1 MFSDEFLYNS
11 VGMLSSLMFLGCLF
25 GLVKQYKRIGK
36 RKAENQA
43 KGFATQSLSVN
54 SFFSSFVA
62 FYAFFLYSIM
72 LQEIDYYLFV
82 TRLLAA
88 SMTLVVLYEIFKD
101 RAALSQRLPFI
112 SGMLLMIIAV
122 LCIGV
127 REDMLFIGR
136 SASIFLAVGATLIML
151 QGGIQQIRK
160 IRQEQTTG
168 ALSLSMNV
176 IFCMKDLSNVAF
188 GLVLGLEDGW
198 PLIMTGSV
206 SALTKCAVILQF
218 YLYRNTE
225 SAAETRQA

>member
-1 MFSDEFLYNS
+1 MFTNEFLYNA

-25 GLVKQYKRIGK
+25 GLVKQYRRINA
-36 RKAENQA
+36 RKSDVQSSEA
-43 KGFATQSLSVN
+43 GYATRSLSVN

-88 SMTLVVLYEIFKD
+88 SMTLVVLYEIFRD
-101 RAALSQRLPFI
+101 RKPLSQRLPFL
-112 SGMLLMIIAV
+112 SGVLLMAV
-122 LCIGV
+122 AILCIGV

-151 QGGIQQIRK
+151 QGGIQQIRT
-160 IRQEQTTG
+160 IREEKSTG

-176 IFCMKDLSNVAF
+176 IFAMKDLSNIAF
-188 GLVLGLEDGW
+188 GLVIGFADGW
-198 PLIMTGSV
+198 PLIMTGTV
-206 SALTKCAVILQF
+206 SALTKAVVLLQF
-218 YLYRNTE
+218 YLFREKPAVTV
-225 SAAETRQA
+225 

>member
-1 MFSDEFLYNS
+1 MITHDFLYNA

-25 GLVKQYKRIGK
+25 GLVKQYRRINS
-36 RKAENQA
+36 RKQEVQGSEA
-43 KGFATQSLSVN
+43 GYATRSLSVN
-54 SFFSSFVA
+54 SFFSSFIA

-88 SMTLVVLYEIFKD
+88 SMTLVVLFEIFRD
-101 RAALSQRLPFI
+101 RKPLSQRLPFL
-112 SGMLLMIIAV
+112 SGVLLMAV
-122 LCIGV
+122 AILCIGV

-160 IRQEQTTG
+160 IREEQSTG

-176 IFCMKDLSNVAF
+176 IFAMKDVSNIAF
-188 GLVLGLEDGW
+188 GLVIGVADGW

-206 SALTKCAVILQF
+206 SALTKAAVILQF
-218 YLYRNTE
+218 YLFREKPVT
-225 SAAETRQA
+225 A

>member
-1 MFSDEFLYNS
+1 MFTHEFLYNA

-25 GLVKQYKRIGK
+25 GLVKQYRRINA
-36 RKAENQA
+36 RKNDPQNSEA
-43 KGFATQSLSVN
+43 GYATRSLSVN

-72 LQEIDYYLFV
+72 LVEIDYYLFV

-88 SMTLVVLYEIFKD
+88 SMTLVVLYEIFRD
-101 RAALSQRLPFI
+101 RKPLSQRLPFL
-112 SGMLLMIIAV
+112 SGVLLMAV
-122 LCIGV
+122 AILCIGV

-160 IRQEQTTG
+160 IREEKSTG

-176 IFCMKDLSNVAF
+176 IFGMKDLSNIAF
-188 GLVLGLEDGW
+188 GLVIGFADGW
-198 PLIMTGSV
+198 PLIMTGTV
-206 SALTKCAVILQF
+206 SALTKAVVILQF
-218 YLYRNTE
+218 YLFRE
-225 SAAETRQA
+225 KPAVA

>member
-1 MFSDEFLYNS
+1 MITHDFLYNA

-25 GLVKQYKRIGK
+25 GLVKQYRRINS
-36 RKAENQA
+36 RKKDVPAGET
-43 KGFATQSLSVN
+43 GYATRSLSVN
-54 SFFSSFVA
+54 SFFSSFIA

-88 SMTLVVLYEIFKD
+88 SMTLVVLFEIFRD
-101 RAALSQRLPFI
+101 RKPLSQRLPFL
-112 SGMLLMIIAV
+112 SGVLLMAVAV

-160 IRQEQTTG
+160 IRQEQSVG

-176 IFCMKDLSNVAF
+176 IFAMKDVSNIAF
-188 GLVLGLEDGW
+188 GLVIGFADGW
-198 PLIMTGSV
+198 PLIMTGTV
-206 SALTKCAVILQF
+206 SALTKAAVIMQF
-218 YLYRNTE
+218 YFFRE
-225 SAAETRQA
+225 KPVAA